1 MRQIFRTLPVLLT
14 VAACATPP
22 VLQAPSQQPPVATTP
37 FTYKANTPLVTRAY
51 DINECELSGRGLP
64 PNATQAEIADATAGT
79 DPAQVAS
86 FVQRCLSNKGYTVT
100 ELPVCRQADFSR
112 GTLVVRPNV
121 QPPLDSIIC
130 LDPSQ
135 GGMLT
140 TQPPASA

>member
-1 MRQIFRTLPVLLT
+1 VRQILRTIPVLLT

-22 VLQAPSQQPPVATTP
+22 VMQTPSQEPVAMTP

-64 PNATQAEIADATAGT
+64 PDATQAQIAAASASS
-79 DPAQVAS
+79 DPAQVEA
-86 FVQRCLSNKGYTVT
+86 FVKRCLSNKGYTVT
-100 ELPVCRQADFSR
+100 ELPVCQPSDYER

-121 QPPLDSIIC
+121 QPPLASIIC

-140 TQPPASA
+140 TQPGTQA